1 MIKTIF
7 FDLGEVVLTNDW
19 HYDCPEKFSE
29 YSKYFG
35 ITYDDMERGWNEAWP
50 KYELGVIS
58 ENKFWE
64 IFLKTA
70 RARNIDIDKAK
81 LLWRKYF
88 SSKPEMFPSL
98 AKLKENYKLVVLSA
112 TGKEWLNYKIRKYNL
127 HKYFS
132 DYITTFNTGLKK
144 TDENIYYLAA
154 KKLDVKLQE
163 CLLIDDTDKV
173 IQTANSVGM
182 KTILFKSPKQLNSQL
197 YKLHLL

>member
-1 MIKTIF
+1 MIKAIL

-64 IFLKTA
+64 IFLKIA

-88 SSKPEMFPSL
+88 SSKPEMFPLL

-112 TGKEWLNYKIRKYNL
+112 TGKEWLNFKIRKYNL
-127 HKYFS
+127 DKYFS

-163 CLLIDDTDKV
+163 CLFIDDSDKV
-173 IQTANSVGM
+173 IQTANSIGM

-197 YKLHLL
+197 DKLHLL

>member
-1 MIKTIF
+1 MIKAIL

-19 HYDCPEKFSE
+19 HYDCPEKFKA
-29 YSKYFG
+29 YSNHFG
-35 ITYDDMERGWNEAWP
+35 ITYDQMEKGWKIAWP
-50 KYELGVIS
+50 KYELGKIS

-64 IFLKTA
+64 IFLKIA
-70 RARNIDIDKAK
+70 RARKIDIDKAR

-88 SSKPEMFPSL
+88 SSKPEMFPLL

-112 TGKEWLNYKIRKYNL
+112 TGKEWLNFKIRKYNL
-127 HKYFS
+127 DKYFS

-163 CLLIDDTDKV
+163 CLFIDDSDKV
-173 IQTANSVGM
+173 IQTANSIGM

-197 YKLHLL
+197 DKLHLL

>member
-1 MIKTIF
+1 MIKAIL

-64 IFLKTA
+64 IFLKIA
-70 RARNIDIDKAK
+70 RARKIDIDKAR

-88 SSKPEMFPSL
+88 SSKPEMFPLL

-112 TGKEWLNYKIRKYNL
+112 TGKEWLNFKIRKYNL
-127 HKYFS
+127 DKYFS

-197 YKLHLL
+197 DKLHLL